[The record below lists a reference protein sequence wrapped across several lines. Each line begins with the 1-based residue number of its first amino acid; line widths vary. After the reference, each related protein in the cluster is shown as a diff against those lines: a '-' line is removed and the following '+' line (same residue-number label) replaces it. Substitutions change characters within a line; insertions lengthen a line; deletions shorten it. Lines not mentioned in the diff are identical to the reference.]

1 MWVGYIVTRS
11 VLNRM
16 KFICEVVD
24 ITLERPQRANFH
36 YFCVKY

>member
-1 MWVGYIVTRS
+1 MWVGYVVTRS

-24 ITLERPQRANFH
+24 ITLERP
-36 YFCVKY
+36 